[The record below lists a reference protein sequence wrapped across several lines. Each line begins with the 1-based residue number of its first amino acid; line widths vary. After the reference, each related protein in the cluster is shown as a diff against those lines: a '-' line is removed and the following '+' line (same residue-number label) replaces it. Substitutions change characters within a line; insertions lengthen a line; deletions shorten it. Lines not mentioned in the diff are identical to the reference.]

1 VGAQHTRTHPVPVA
15 TPSLA
20 KKPEKSADRG
30 ISRKEAMMAMR
41 SNRRPSVPG
50 KGGASRPGRAHRDD
64 EQFSTS
70 RGVCW
75 GFRDV
80 NEPQLRDCSCCAYTS
95 LGASLAAAAAHH
107 DGSALHNRAGSG
119 PLTLNDTEHSLR
131 YRIGTRR
138 EAGTYPATGA
148 VGDRR
153 PVVAAL
159 RRCGVV
165 LRLRLRLASAPH
177 TRISGG
183 TVVSAR

>member
-1 VGAQHTRTHPVPVA
+1 
-15 TPSLA
+15 
-20 KKPEKSADRG
+20 
-30 ISRKEAMMAMR
+30 MAMR

-50 KGGASRPGRAHRDD
+50 KGGASRPGWAHRDD

-75 GFRDV
+75 GFRDL

-95 LGASLAAAAAHH
+95 MGASLAAAAAHH

-153 PVVAAL
+153 PVLAAL

>member
-165 LRLRLRLASAPH
+165 LRLRLASAPH